1 MMSGLRAGSLR
12 HRITIEAPEVIDGP
26 YREEIWKVYRE
37 NVAAKVTFLS
47 AKELVASGAEL
58 SEVKARIQVR
68 YDKNINAKMR
78 IKFRDDLY
86 EIEGVMP
93 DNESGLQWLTL
104 VVSKGLIQE

>member
-1 MMSGLRAGSLR
+1 MRAGQLR
-12 HRITIEAPEVIDGP
+12 HRITIQQSKIKEDDP
-26 YREEIWKVYRE
+26 YREEEWSDYRK

-47 AKELVASGAEL
+47 TKELVASGAEL

-78 IKFRDDLY
+78 IIFREELY

-93 DNESGLQWLTL
+93 DNESGIQWLTL
-104 VVSKGLIQE
+104 TVNKGMVQK

>member
-1 MMSGLRAGSLR
+1 MKGVRAGSLR
-12 HRITIEAPEVIDGP
+12 HRITIQQATIKEDDP
-26 YREEIWKVYRE
+26 YREEEWSDYRK

-47 AKELVASGAEL
+47 TKELVASGAEL

-78 IKFRDDLY
+78 IRFRDELY

-93 DNESGLQWLTL
+93 DNESGLQWVTLT
-104 VVSKGLIQE
+104 VNKGLTQE

>member
-1 MMSGLRAGSLR
+1 MSGLKAGDLR

-26 YREEIWKVYRE
+26 YREEVWKVYRE

-47 AKELVASGAEL
+47 TKEIVASGAEL

-68 YDKNINAKMR
+68 YDKSINAKMR
-78 IKFRDDLY
+78 IKFRDELY

-93 DNESGLQWLTL
+93 DNESGLQWMT
-104 VVSKGLIQE
+104 VFVTRGVTDF

>member
-1 MMSGLRAGSLR
+1 MSGLRAGSLR

-26 YREEIWKVYRE
+26 YREEVWKVYRE

-47 AKELVASGAEL
+47 AKELVASGAEV
-58 SEVKARIQVR
+58 SKVSARIQMR

-78 IKFRDDLY
+78 IRFRDEVY

-104 VVSKGLIQE
+104 SVTKGLS

>member
-1 MMSGLRAGSLR
+1 MSVLKAGHLR
-12 HRITIEAPEVIDGP
+12 HRITIEQVTIKDGP
-26 YREEIWKVYRE
+26 YREEEWSNYRQ
-37 NVAAKVTFLS
+37 NVAARVTFLS
-47 AKELVASGAEL
+47 TKELVASGSEL

-78 IKFRDDLY
+78 VKFRDELY

-104 VVSKGLIQE
+104 VVSKGLTQ

>member
-1 MMSGLRAGSLR
+1 MRAGSLR
-12 HRITIEAPEVIDGP
+12 HRITIQQATIKEDDP
-26 YREEIWKVYRE
+26 YREESWGDYRK

-68 YDKNINAKMR
+68 YDKKINAKMR
-78 IKFRDDLY
+78 IIFREELY

-104 VVSKGLIQE
+104 VVNKGLTQE

>member
-1 MMSGLRAGSLR
+1 MSGLKAGSLR
-12 HRITIEAPEVIDGP
+12 HRITIEEPII
-26 YREEIWKVYRE
+26 EEGAFQKQSWRVYRE
-37 NVAAKVTFLS
+37 NVPAKVTFLS

-78 IKFRDDLY
+78 VKFRDKLY

-104 VVSKGLIQE
+104 SVNKGLTQE

>member
-1 MMSGLRAGSLR
+1 MISRQLK
-12 HRITIEAPEVIDGP
+12 HRITIQQFKIDDDDP
-26 YREEIWKVYRE
+26 YREEEWSDYRQ

-47 AKELVASGAEL
+47 TKELVASGAEL

-68 YDKNINAKMR
+68 YDKKINAKMR
-78 IKFRDDLY
+78 IIFREELY

-104 VVSKGLIQE
+104 VVSKGLTQE